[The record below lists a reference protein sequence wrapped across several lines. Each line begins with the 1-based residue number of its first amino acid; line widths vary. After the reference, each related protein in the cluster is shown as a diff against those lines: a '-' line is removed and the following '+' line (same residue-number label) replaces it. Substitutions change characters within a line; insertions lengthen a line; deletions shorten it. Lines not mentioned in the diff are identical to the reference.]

1 MKEWCFLVADFGRLL
16 LVINVLLYLIYFKR
30 LSFGIKVLGLF
41 LMVDVLTEIL
51 ADLFSRQHINNM
63 PLLHVYTLLEFIAL
77 SIFYKVLFKRWI
89 FFQKWFG
96 YWLALIGL
104 LLVGNSLFLEPIVG
118 FNSNSKTL
126 VQSIMI
132 GYAVL
137 YFFRSFGKEDFTQ
150 PNPLA
155 LALINSGVLI
165 YYSGT
170 LFVFMFSKA
179 LNEPGNAAAVDVQV
193 VFWLLNGF
201 LFLFFQLLILAA
213 LWKITRVQTR

>member
-16 LVINVLLYLIYFKR
+16 LVINVLLYLFSFKR
-30 LSFGIKVLGLF
+30 HSLGIRFLGLF
-41 LMVDVLTEIL
+41 LMVDVLTEIM

-63 PLLHVYTLLEFIAL
+63 PLLHAYTLLEFIAL
-77 SIFYKVLFKRWI
+77 SFFYKVLFKRWI

-96 YWLALIGL
+96 YWLTVVGL
-104 LLVGNSLFLEPIVG
+104 LLVGNSLFLEPIEG

-137 YFFRSFGKEDFTQ
+137 YFFRSFGKEDFTL
-150 PNPLA
+150 PKPLA

-179 LNEPGNAAAVDVQV
+179 LNEPGNAAAVEVQV

-201 LFLFFQLLILAA
+201 LFLLFQLLILAA
-213 LWKITRVQTR
+213 LWKTTRVQTR